1 MKIVITGATG
11 FVGRRLVERL
21 RGQGHTLAAWV
32 RSPASAAQTLGTDVA
47 LIDAS
52 GGASAMQAA
61 IADADAIVNLAGEPV
76 IGRRWTE
83 AQKQVLRASR
93 VGVTELIVDAIAAAP
108 RPRVLVSASAV
119 GYYGDTG
126 AREVDETSPPGD
138 DFLAELSVAWEA
150 AALRAERQQTRVCLV
165 RIGLVLGRDGGVLGS
180 MLPPFRLGLGGPI
193 GSGSQYFPW
202 VHIDDL
208 VGIICAAL
216 ERDDLRGPLLA
227 VGPESV
233 TNREFTAAL
242 GHVLHRPAVL
252 KVPAFALRLA
262 LGSASAA
269 LLAGQRAV
277 PRRVRELGYHFRF
290 PALAPALDDLLG
302 RR

>member
-1 MKIVITGATG
+1 MRIVITGATG
-11 FVGRRLVERL
+11 FVGRRLVEQL
-21 RGQGHTLAAWV
+21 RSRGHALGAWV
-32 RSPASAAQTLGTDVA
+32 RSPATAARTLGPDVT

-52 GGASAMQAA
+52 GGRSAMQAA
-61 IADADAIVNLAGEPV
+61 IAEADAIVNLAGEPV

-83 AQKQVLRASR
+83 PQKQALRASR
-93 VGVTELIVDAIAAAP
+93 VDVTDHIVDAIAAAP

-126 AREVDETSPPGD
+126 AREVDEASPPGT

-150 AALRAERQQTRVCLV
+150 AALRAERQQTRVCVV

-180 MLPPFRLGLGGPI
+180 MLPVFRLGLGGPI

-208 VGIICAAL
+208 VGIIIAAL
-216 ERDDLRGPLLA
+216 ERDDHRGPLLA
-227 VGPESV
+227 VAPGIV
-233 TNREFTAAL
+233 TNREFARAL
-242 GHVLHRPAVL
+242 GHALHRPAVF

-262 LGSASAA
+262 LGESAAA

-277 PRRVRELGYHFRF
+277 PRRTQALGHRFRF
-290 PALAPALDDLLG
+290 PELAAALQDLLG
-302 RR
+302 

>member
-1 MKIVITGATG
+1 MKFVITGATG

-21 RGQGHTLAAWV
+21 RGRGHALAAWV
-32 RSPASAAQTLGTDVA
+32 RSPGAAARTLGPDVA

-52 GGASAMQAA
+52 GGAPAMQAA
-61 IADADAIVNLAGEPV
+61 VADADAVVNLAGEPV
-76 IGRRWTE
+76 IGRRWTD
-83 AQKQVLRASR
+83 AQRQVLRDSR
-93 VGVTELIVDAIAAAP
+93 VGVTDLIVDAIAAAP

-119 GYYGDTG
+119 GYFGDTG
-126 AREVDETSPPGD
+126 AREVDEASPPGD
-138 DFLAELSVAWEA
+138 DFLAELSIAWEA
-150 AALRAERQQTRVCLV
+150 AALRAERLQTRVCLV
-165 RIGLVLGRDGGVLGS
+165 RIGLVLGRDGGVLGK
-180 MLPPFRLGLGGPI
+180 MVPPFRLGLGGPI

-208 VGIICAAL
+208 VGIILAAL
-216 ERDDLRGPLLA
+216 ERDELSGPLLA

-233 TNREFTAAL
+233 TNREFAAAL
-242 GHVLHRPAVL
+242 GHALHRPAVL

-277 PRRVRELGYHFRF
+277 PRRTRALGYHFQF
-290 PALAPALDDLLG
+290 PELAPALQDLLG
-302 RR
+302 